1 MKKRNKK
8 RYDAI
13 TYGWRNIENGK
24 MYIGYHKTNEQY
36 DGYVFSSEDEEAN
49 LAWSYGKLK
58 RSILYRGKQSV
69 AITLE
74 NFLLKSV
81 NANKNDQFYNK
92 SVGGGEGCVADFSN
106 LTEKDKKVGLD
117 WIQGID
123 PVYETTQSKI
133 NKAEM
138 QLLCYHVK
146 NGKYRIHPAEKVKT
160 IYKLPRNQVRLNVI
174 EHEHKEA
181 IVERMKDD
189 PSAARKN
196 VSPVIVCVHD
206 NGHKEVI
213 DGNHTIDAA
222 HDAGWL
228 EIPAIYIN
236 YSEFKFKQENIDYFG
251 YMMNHEEKIKKANS
265 KDDLKQAIMRF
276 THSHKEL
283 TIGTEYF
290 KEAFIDA
297 YGEFWSKK
305 QIVKSIDSV
314 KDHIETLEAMK
325 NRNFKVYSKKEL
337 KEISDGYSEKYPSH
351 AVISITSGSCYNAG
365 VGAVANKSGEL
376 NTWNAIMIVSHRTLN
391 EYNVFKKAGGSLEK
405 LNAAMARMHPNLK
418 CEVVVLPAFTDVK
431 TTKA

>member
-1 MKKRNKK
+1 MKTRNKK
-8 RYDAI
+8 RYEAI

-92 SVGGGEGCVADFSN
+92 SVGGGEGCVTDFSN
-106 LTEKDKKVGLD
+106 LTDAIKKVGLD

-123 PVYETTQSKI
+123 PVYATTQSKI

-189 PSAARKN
+189 PAAARKN

-206 NGHKEVI
+206 NGYMEII

-228 EIPAIYIN
+228 EIPVIYIN

-251 YMMNHEEKIKKANS
+251 YMMNHEEKIKKPNS

-276 THSHKEL
+276 TNSHKEL
-283 TIGTEYF
+283 TIGTEEF

-305 QIVKSIDSV
+305 QIVKSIESV
-314 KDHIETLEAMK
+314 KDHIETLEAMQ

-337 KEISDGYSEKYPSH
+337 KQISDSYAEKHPGH

-365 VGAVANKSGEL
+365 VGAVANKAGEM
-376 NTWNAIMIVSHRTLN
+376 NTWDAIMIVSHRTLN

-418 CEVVVLPAFTDVK
+418 CKVVVLPAFTDAK

>member
-24 MYIGYHKTNEQY
+24 MYIGYHKTNEEL

-74 NFLLKSV
+74 NFLLKFVS
-81 NANKNDQFYNK
+81 ANKNDQFYNR
-92 SVGGGEGCVADFSN
+92 SVGGGEGCVTDFSN
-106 LTEKDKKVGLD
+106 LTDAIKKVGID

-123 PVYETTQSKI
+123 PVYLTTQSKI
-133 NKAEM
+133 NKVEM

-146 NGKYRIHPAEKVKT
+146 NGKYRIHPAEKVKE
-160 IYKLPRNQVRLNVI
+160 IHKLPRNQVRLNVI

-189 PSAARKN
+189 PAAARKN

-206 NGHKEVI
+206 NGYMEII

-222 HDAGWL
+222 NDAGWL
-228 EIPAIYIN
+228 EIPVIYIN

-251 YMMNHEEKIKKANS
+251 YMMNHEEKIKKPNS

-276 THSHKEL
+276 TNSHKEL
-283 TIGTEYF
+283 TIGSDDF
-290 KEAFIDA
+290 KEAFVDA

-305 QIVKSIDSV
+305 QIVKSIESV

-337 KEISDGYSEKYPSH
+337 KVITDKLAEENPGH

-365 VGAVANKSGEL
+365 VGAVANKAGEMD
-376 NTWNAIMIVSHRTLN
+376 TWNAIMVVSHRTLN
-391 EYNVFKKAGGSLEK
+391 EYNVYKKSGGSEEK
-405 LNAAMARMHPNLK
+405 LNAAMARMNDKLK
-418 CEVVVLPAFTDVK
+418 CKVIVLESFVDAK
-431 TTKA
+431 KSKA

>member
-81 NANKNDQFYNK
+81 SANKNDQFYNK

-146 NGKYRIHPAEKVKT
+146 NGKYRIHPAERVVF
-160 IYKLPRNQVRLNVI
+160 IHKLSRNQVRLNVI

-189 PSAARKN
+189 PAAARKN

-206 NGHKEVI
+206 NGHREVI

-228 EIPAIYIN
+228 EIPVIYIN

-283 TIGTEYF
+283 TIGTEDF

-337 KEISDGYSEKYPSH
+337 KEISDGYAEKHPGH

-376 NTWNAIMIVSHRTLN
+376 NTWDAIMIVSHRTLN
-391 EYNVFKKAGGSLEK
+391 EYNVFKKTGGSLEK

-418 CEVVVLPAFTDVK
+418 CKVIVLPAFTDAK